1 MEGKS
6 SLSDIMT
13 KQTLSG
19 FQDLLGPMQ
28 FHQYPHPHTY
38 QHGSEAQ
45 PQTKSVLPVE
55 YMQEQAVSFVDY
67 NENGRGKSLLSDD
80 YVMNCAVTGVDGHIE
95 VDKERGTPWQRSKWT
110 EKMAKLLI
118 TAASYIA
125 QYASAETGSGRT
137 ESSLLQKMGKWK
149 LISKFMV
156 ERGYH
161 VSPQQCED
169 KFNNV
174 NKGYKRLIDLLGKGT
189 SYKVVQN
196 PKLLDE
202 IHIPQK
208 MREDVKKLLSSKQLF
223 YEEMCSYHNGNQF
236 YLPHNSDLEWSLQL
250 ALRKKD
256 DYELHS
262 EWSKADDEQDHDAM
276 ADGQEN
282 EIDTED
288 IGGMFVFPKV
298 PATISKKVND
308 HRVAEASNAKKSV
321 GFNGIL
327 ETSKADDEQ
336 GHDAIA
342 DGQENEID
350 AEDIGGMFV
359 FPKVPATI
367 SKKVNDHRVAEASN
381 AKKSVG
387 FNGILETSKAD
398 DAQDHDAIA
407 DGQVNEIDTE
417 DIGGMFVFPKVPA
430 TISEKVND
438 HRVAEASNAK
448 KSVGFNGIL
457 ETSPQY
463 GHSDSNPVSSE
474 GDESNELQKQW
485 MAFRSC
491 RLKLQKLQVEA
502 QLHKLEKQRF
512 KWQGKCWKHDRELN
526 KMRLQNE
533 RLKIENERMEIEMTY
548 KDLSAHYNL
557 IV

>member
-13 KQTLSG
+13 QQTLSG
-19 FQDLLGPMQ
+19 FQDLLRPTQ
-28 FHQYPHPHTY
+28 FHQHPHPHTY

-45 PQTKSVLPVE
+45 PQTLLPVE

-67 NENGRGKSLLSDD
+67 NKNGRGKSLVSDD
-80 YVMNCAVTGVDGHIE
+80 YAMNCAVTGVDGHIE

-125 QYASAETGSGRT
+125 QYVSAETGSGRT

-202 IHIPQK
+202 IYIPEK
-208 MREDVKKLLSSKQLF
+208 TREEVKKLLSSKQLF

-236 YLPHNSDLEWSLQL
+236 YLPQNSDLEWSLQL

-256 DYELHS
+256 DYEPHS
-262 EWSKADDEQDHDAM
+262 KWSNADDEQDHDAI
-276 ADGQEN
+276 ADGQDN

-298 PATISKKVND
+298 PAAISKKVND

-336 GHDAIA
+336 DHDAIA

-350 AEDIGGMFV
+350 TEDIGGMFE

-367 SKKVNDHRVAEASN
+367 SKKI
-381 AKKSVG
+381 K
-387 FNGILETSKAD
+387 
-398 DAQDHDAIA
+398 
-407 DGQVNEIDTE
+407 
-417 DIGGMFVFPKVPA
+417 
-430 TISEKVND
+430 D

-463 GHSDSNPVSSE
+463 GHTDSNPISSE

-485 MAFRSC
+485 MTFRSC

-533 RLKIENERMEIEMTY
+533 RLKLENERMAMEMTY

-557 IV
+557 TV

>member
-13 KQTLSG
+13 QQTLSG

-45 PQTKSVLPVE
+45 PQTKSVLPVV
-55 YMQEQAVSFVDY
+55 YMQGQAVSVVDY
-67 NENGRGKSLLSDD
+67 NENGRGKSLMSDD
-80 YVMNCAVTGVDGHIE
+80 DAMNCAVTGVDGHIE

-137 ESSLLQKMGKWK
+137 ESSLLHKMGKWK

-202 IHIPQK
+202 IYIPEK
-208 MREDVKKLLSSKQLF
+208 TREDVKKLLSSKQLF
-223 YEEMCSYHNGNQF
+223 YEEMCSYHNGNHF
-236 YLPHNSDLEWSLQL
+236 YLLQNSDLERSLQL

-256 DYELHS
+256 DYEPHS
-262 EWSKADDEQDHDAM
+262 KWSKADDEQDHDAI

-288 IGGMFVFPKV
+288 IGGMFVFPNV
-298 PATISKKVND
+298 PATKSK
-308 HRVAEASNAKKSV
+308 
-321 GFNGIL
+321 
-327 ETSKADDEQ
+327 
-336 GHDAIA
+336 
-342 DGQENEID
+342 
-350 AEDIGGMFV
+350 
-359 FPKVPATI
+359 
-367 SKKVNDHRVAEASN
+367 
-381 AKKSVG
+381 
-387 FNGILETSKAD
+387 
-398 DAQDHDAIA
+398 
-407 DGQVNEIDTE
+407 
-417 DIGGMFVFPKVPA
+417 
-430 TISEKVND
+430 KVND

-463 GHSDSNPVSSE
+463 GHTDSNPVSSE
-474 GDESNELQKQW
+474 GDESNELQNQW

-526 KMRLQNE
+526 KMKLQNE
-533 RLKIENERMEIEMTY
+533 RLKIENERMAIEMTN

-557 IV
+557 EV